1 MKETCLFDIIIM
13 YCFIFVF
20 FVQLLIE
27 NFSGFCNSSHVIFH
41 WAGLTVKF
49 CCRWLLVS
57 VLMFYITT
65 LIVDGNY
72 DQYATNAQSYYGP
85 VTSELVQPEHDSR

>member
-1 MKETCLFDIIIM
+1 
-13 YCFIFVF
+13 
-20 FVQLLIE
+20 
-27 NFSGFCNSSHVIFH
+27 
-41 WAGLTVKF
+41 
-49 CCRWLLVS
+49 
-57 VLMFYITT
+57 MFYITT